1 MVDSFLWRLRRQA
14 CFDPRLKRLRGGR
27 DNTMLWTE
35 QTDSQLAEAAEAGAP
50 GYGSLIEMQR
60 RLRFAIEVQQ
70 VATKTLSRRLEW
82 LMWMLAAFI
91 AVVAVQVGVA
101 LFQHGS

>member
-1 MVDSFLWRLRRQA
+1 
-14 CFDPRLKRLRGGR
+14 
-27 DNTMLWTE
+27 MLWTE
-35 QTDSQLAEAAEAGAP
+35 QTDSQLAEAAEAGTP

-101 LFQHGS
+101 LVQRGG